1 MRSIVPMNFIVKTL
15 CAASL
20 LVSVAVY
27 GQNDPPELVI
37 ANPNA
42 MFIQQQRALP
52 SADVIARGDDLY
64 QVNCRL
70 CHGPDLRGGDQGG
83 PNLLRSDAVLRD
95 IEGEVIGEILTEGQ
109 GRMPTFGNFSNDD
122 IAAVA
127 GYIHSIKATSEGQG
141 STPPVDLDLDILVGD
156 AGAGERYFNQ
166 ECSNCHS
173 VTGDLSGISSRITDD
188 YTMQNT
194 WVAGGRRQS
203 GRGGVQTTASV
214 TTASGETVVG
224 RLLRYDDF
232 FISLRTEEGGY
243 RSFTRRGDSPRV
255 ELDDPLTRHRELW
268 SELTDEN
275 IHDVTAYLETIK

>member
-1 MRSIVPMNFIVKTL
+1 MRSIVPVKMIIRILGT
-15 CAASL
+15 ASL
-20 LVSVAVY
+20 LFSVAAF

-52 SADVIARGDDLY
+52 PADVISRGDDLY

-70 CHGPDLRGGDQGG
+70 CHGPDLRGGEQGG
-83 PNLLRSDAVLRD
+83 PNLLRSDVVLRD
-95 IEGEVIGEILTEGQ
+95 IEGEVIGEVLTEGQ
-109 GRMPTFGNFSNDD
+109 GSMPRFDNFSNDD
-122 IAAVA
+122 IAAIA

-141 STPPVDLDLDILVGD
+141 STPPVDFDLDILVGD
-156 AGAGERYFNQ
+156 AAAGERYFNQ
-166 ECSNCHS
+166 QCASCHS
-173 VTGDLSGISSRITDD
+173 VTGDLNGIASRIPDD

-194 WVAGGRRQS
+194 WVAGGRRQT
-203 GRGGVQTTASV
+203 GLGGVQTTAIV
-214 TTASGETVVG
+214 TSDSGETVAG

-232 FISLRTEEGGY
+232 FISLRTEEGVY
-243 RSFTRRGDSPRV
+243 RSFTRRGNSPRV

-268 SELTDEN
+268 AELTDEN

>member
-1 MRSIVPMNFIVKTL
+1 MRRRLKVLSVLI
-15 CAASL
+15 
-20 LVSVAVY
+20 LVWTFPATA
-27 GQNDPPELVI
+27 QENQPELVI

-52 SADVIARGDDLY
+52 PLEVIERGDDLY

-83 PNLLRSDAVLRD
+83 PNLLRSDVVLVD
-95 IEGEVIGEILTEGQ
+95 IAGEAIGEVIVQGQ
-109 GRMPTFGNFSNDD
+109 GSMPTFNNFSNED

-127 GYIHSIKATSEGQG
+127 GYIHAIKATSEGQG
-141 STPPVDLDLDILVGD
+141 STPPVDLELDILVGD
-156 AGAGERYFNQ
+156 AAAGERYFNQ
-166 ECSNCHS
+166 ECSSCHS
-173 VTGDLSGISSRITDD
+173 VTGDLSGISSRISDA
-188 YTMQNT
+188 YILQNT

-203 GRGGVQTTASV
+203 GRGGVQTTATVS
-214 TTASGETVVG
+214 TQSGETLVG

-232 FISLRTEEGGY
+232 FISLRTEDGTY

-255 ELDDPLTRHRELW
+255 ELDDPLYRHRELW
-268 SELTDEN
+268 AELTDST